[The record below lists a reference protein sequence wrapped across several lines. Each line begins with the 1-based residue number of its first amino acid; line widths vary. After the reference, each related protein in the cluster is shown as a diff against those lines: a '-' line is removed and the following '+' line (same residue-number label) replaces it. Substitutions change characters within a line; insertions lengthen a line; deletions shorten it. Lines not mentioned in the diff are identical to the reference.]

1 MPTHRKRGLASS
13 RRRVDD
19 EGEEDDGL
27 DINSDSHSDGSILS
41 GTEDL
46 ETSDM
51 SEVDEVEEQEL
62 RKDTTAAVVIED
74 VHVPA
79 TTLEEIATSK
89 SASFGE
95 KAAKQ
100 QPSFTHTAD
109 TEAMMNGLKLE
120 ADANDEEAIHFE
132 EQGKLVDEAA
142 QVEASPAEAIPE
154 GPRQRET
161 LGQRRAREHEE
172 YKAKREADPAFV
184 PNRGGF
190 FMHDQRHTH
199 FGPGMQAQMGRG
211 RGRGM
216 PMGIV
221 GAMR

>member
-1 MPTHRKRGLASS
+1 MPAHRKRGLASS

-19 EGEEDDGL
+19 EGEEDDEQDL
-27 DINSDSHSDGSILS
+27 NSDSHSEGSILS

-46 ETSDM
+46 EISDM

-62 RKDTTAAVVIED
+62 KKHTTPGVAAE

-79 TTLEEIATSK
+79 TTFEGDAVPG
-89 SASFGE
+89 SAVARDTPAE
-95 KAAKQ
+95 Q
-100 QPSFTHTAD
+100 QSSFTHTAD
-109 TEAMMNGLKLE
+109 TEAMMSGLKLE
-120 ADANDEEAIHFE
+120 AGADDEEAIHFE
-132 EQGKLVDEAA
+132 EQGKLA
-142 QVEASPAEAIPE
+142 QDVVRAEESPAVAIPE
-154 GPRQRET
+154 GPRQRSET

-190 FMHDQRHTH
+190 FMHDQRHNQP
-199 FGPGMQAQMGRG
+199 GPGMQTQMGRG

-216 PMGIV
+216 PSGMV

>member
-1 MPTHRKRGLASS
+1 MPAHRKRGLASS

-27 DINSDSHSDGSILS
+27 DLNSDSHSEGSILS

-62 RKDTTAAVVIED
+62 GKDTNAGGTER
-74 VHVPA
+74 VHVHPN
-79 TTLEEIATSK
+79 TSK
-89 SASFGE
+89 DTATAEPASSGE
-95 KAAKQ
+95 KAAEQ
-100 QPSFTHTAD
+100 QSSFTHTAD

-120 ADANDEEAIHFE
+120 AGADDEEAIHFDEQASLVEDVAQE
-132 EQGKLVDEAA
+132 EK
-142 QVEASPAEAIPE
+142 ASAVVVPG

-190 FMHDQRHTH
+190 FMHDQRHHH
-199 FGPGMQAQMGRG
+199 FGAGMQAQMSRG

-216 PMGIV
+216 PAGTA
-221 GAMR
+221 GALR

>member
-1 MPTHRKRGLASS
+1 MPAHRKRALASS

-19 EGEEDDGL
+19 EGEEDEEL
-27 DINSDSHSDGSILS
+27 DLNSDSHSEGSILS

-51 SEVDEVEEQEL
+51 SEVDEVDGQEL
-62 RKDTTAAVVIED
+62 KQDVTSKATMEVHDPAATSEENAAAESAPAGETTA
-74 VHVPA
+74 
-79 TTLEEIATSK
+79 
-89 SASFGE
+89 G
-95 KAAKQ
+95 Q
-100 QPSFTHTAD
+100 QSSFTHTAD
-109 TEAMMNGLKLE
+109 TEAMMSGLKLE
-120 ADANDEEAIHFE
+120 ASADDEEAIDFE
-132 EQGKLVDEAA
+132 EQGKLVDDVVQAE
-142 QVEASPAEAIPE
+142 ESPAVVIPE

-190 FMHDQRHTH
+190 FMHDQRHNQ
-199 FGPGMQAQMGRG
+199 FGHGMQAQMGRG

-216 PMGIV
+216 PAGMV
-221 GAMR
+221 GAVR